1 MVKKDRLQC
10 YERGYHTMNMNIE
23 TIQSCSIAYIRQIG
37 AYGEENIQTME
48 QLKHWAKAN
57 NLMNSKAVI
66 FGIAHDNPQ
75 TTSPE
80 NCRYD
85 ACILLA
91 DDHFPAGN
99 NVQHGEIAGGKYS
112 VFTVKHTAEAVER
125 AWVEIFPVLSESGYL
140 PDTTRPILERYAA
153 EKVEQHLC
161 EICVPI
167 C

>member
-1 MVKKDRLQC
+1 MHV
-10 YERGYHTMNMNIE
+10 NIE
-23 TIQSCSIAYIRQIG
+23 TIPSFSIAYIRQVG
-37 AYGEENIQTME
+37 AYGAENIRTMG

-75 TTSPE
+75 TTPPE

-85 ACILLA
+85 ACLLLA
-91 DDHFPAGN
+91 DKHFPASG
-99 NVQHGEIAGGKYS
+99 NVQYGEITGGKYAI
-112 VFTVKHTAEAVER
+112 FTVKHTAEAVEQ
-125 AWVEIFPVLSESGYL
+125 AWAEIFPVLSESGYL

-167 C
+167 G

>member
-1 MVKKDRLQC
+1 
-10 YERGYHTMNMNIE
+10 MNMNIE
-23 TIQSCSIAYIRQIG
+23 TISSCSIAYIRQIG
-37 AYGEENIQTME
+37 AYGVENIHTME

-57 NLMNSKAVI
+57 NLMNSKTVI

-75 TTSPE
+75 TTPPE

-85 ACILLA
+85 ACILLN
-91 DDHFPAGN
+91 DEHFPTDG
-99 NVQHGEIAGGKYS
+99 NVQHGEINGGKYA
-112 VFTVKHTAEAVER
+112 VFTVKHTAEAVEQ

-153 EKVEQHLC
+153 EQVEKHLC

>member
-1 MVKKDRLQC
+1 MHV
-10 YERGYHTMNMNIE
+10 NIE
-23 TIQSCSIAYIRQIG
+23 TIPSFSIAYIRQVG
-37 AYGEENIQTME
+37 AYGAENNRTMG

-75 TTSPE
+75 TTPPE

-85 ACILLA
+85 ACLLLA
-91 DDHFPAGN
+91 DKHFPPGG
-99 NVQHGEIAGGKYS
+99 NVQYGEITGGKYAI
-112 VFTVKHTAEAVER
+112 FTVKHTAEAVEQ
-125 AWVEIFPVLSESGYL
+125 AWAEIFPVLSESGYL

-153 EKVEQHLC
+153 KKVEQHFC

-167 C
+167 G